1 MKIEMRQFF
10 NYPGSQDSKLGAK
23 LGNLKSLRIKMK
35 SLVSVRK
42 YREYELA
49 GLKDIVNACMDDI
62 GGLSSMINRSDKVLL
77 KPNLLRSSSPGQ
89 AIITHP
95 TFVEAVAELLVDYGA
110 QLSLGDSPPLGNLS
124 RVLSK
129 SGYDNF
135 MKRLNVKPCPF
146 IRKRS
151 LDCQENRLF
160 RRLELAEEVFE
171 FDKVINLP
179 KIKTHCQ
186 MGLTLAIK
194 NLFGTVIG
202 TDKASWHLRAGK
214 NIDSFATLLVQIYE
228 QISPAVSIVDGVL
241 GMEGN
246 GPNSGKPRLIGIVAA
261 GQDAVALDSV
271 IAYLLG
277 FPINLVKTCAVGS
290 ELGLGVADPAGT
302 TIVGDELKGFP
313 LADFER
319 PKSMTMSWN
328 LSYWNPLRRF
338 LENHIITKPSIDASI
353 CRNCGVCMNHCPP
366 GAIKNDNGVMKI
378 DRRICIS
385 CFCCHELCVN
395 DAVVIVEPYLG
406 KLMSKIS
413 R

>member
-1 MKIEMRQFF
+1 
-10 NYPGSQDSKLGAK
+10 
-23 LGNLKSLRIKMK
+23 MK

-42 YREYELA
+42 YSEYELA
-49 GLKDIVNACMDDI
+49 GLKEIVNNCMDDL
-62 GGLSSMINRSDKVLL
+62 GGLKSMINRSDKVLL
-77 KPNLLRSSSPGQ
+77 KPNLLRSSNPGQ
-89 AIITHP
+89 AIVTHP

-110 QLSLGDSPPLGNLS
+110 QLSLGDSPPLGNLA

-151 LDCQENRLF
+151 LDCLNSRLF

-171 FDKVINLP
+171 FDKVVNLP

-186 MGLTLAIK
+186 MGLTLAVK

-214 NIDSFATLLVQIYE
+214 NIDSFATVLVQIYE
-228 QISPAVSIVDGVL
+228 QISPMVSIVDGVL

-246 GPNSGKPRLIGIVAA
+246 GPNSGKPRRIGIVAA

-271 IAYLLG
+271 IASLLD
-277 FPINLVKTCAVGS
+277 FPIDLVKTCVVGS
-290 ELGLGVADPAGT
+290 DLGLGVADPEGIAV
-302 TIVGDELKGFP
+302 VGDELGGFP
-313 LADFER
+313 ITDFER

-328 LSYWNPLRRF
+328 LSYWNPFRRF
-338 LENHIITKPSIDASI
+338 LENHVITKPAIDASI
-353 CRNCGVCMNHCPP
+353 CKSCGICMNHCPP
-366 GAIKNDNGVMKI
+366 GAIKSKNGMMKI
-378 DRRICIS
+378 DTRVCIS
-385 CFCCHELCVN
+385 CFCCHELCDN
-395 DAVVIVEPYLG
+395 DAVMIVEPYLG
-406 KLMSKIS
+406 KLLSKVS